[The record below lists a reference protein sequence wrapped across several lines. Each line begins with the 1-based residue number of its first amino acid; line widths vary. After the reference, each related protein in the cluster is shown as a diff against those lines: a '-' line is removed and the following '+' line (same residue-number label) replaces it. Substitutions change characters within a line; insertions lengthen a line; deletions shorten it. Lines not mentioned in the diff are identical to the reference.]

1 MHRKAYIFASFT
13 KVYVIAAV
21 VKSEHH
27 QHQLWAV
34 ALLLLLLTAAAAG
47 LCTILYADTDC
58 RSPTTVVKALFMS

>member
-1 MHRKAYIFASFT
+1 MHCKAYIFASFT

-34 ALLLLLLTAAAAG
+34 ALLLLLLLLLRLGYA
-47 LCTILYADTDC
+47 LYCMQTLIAV
-58 RSPTTVVKALFMS
+58 RQQL

>member
-1 MHRKAYIFASFT
+1 MHRKAYIFDSFT

-34 ALLLLLLTAAAAG
+34 ALLLLLLLRLGYA
-47 LCTILYADTDC
+47 LYCMQTLIAV
-58 RSPTTVVKALFMS
+58 RQQL

>member
-34 ALLLLLLTAAAAG
+34 ALLLLLLLLLRLRLGYA
-47 LCTILYADTDC
+47 LYCMQTLIAV
-58 RSPTTVVKALFMS
+58 RQQL